1 MDVFDKLAFWGRKYE
16 PVVVP
21 GTGSRRFTMT
31 DLFQMF
37 GRSAIL
43 ELTPYGAEAAMP
55 AVRPDSVRKLKVSL
69 LDDGL
74 SAIHS
79 TNSDFYEV
87 YRTAPSGDISRVRI
101 IANSVEGRRVGEIR
115 MEIGRRSYEH
125 YFEEDPILAH
135 IAGRNQAG

>member
-1 MDVFDKLAFWGRKYE
+1 MDVFDKLAFLGRKYE
-16 PVVVP
+16 QVKVP

-43 ELTPYGAEAAMP
+43 ELTPYGSEGAMP
-55 AVRPDSVRKLKVSL
+55 SVRPDSVRKLKVSL

-87 YRTAPSGDISRVRI
+87 YRTAPSGDLSKVRI
-101 IANSVEGRRVGEIR
+101 IAYSTEGRRVGEIR
-115 MEIGRRSYEH
+115 MELGRRTYEH
-125 YFEEDPILAH
+125 YFEEDPILEH
-135 IAGRNQAG
+135 IAERNQAR